1 FSNKITAFQ
10 DRDSLEPRPGNKYRQ
25 RRIDSHL
32 EEQLTPEKRIAKFPL
47 LGPLCLTPRYL
58 RMTPSEFRRCCDRL
72 ELLPPTEISLITDAL
87 EGKKLK
93 NLTDQQAELLEK
105 FRQPR
110 AEYARMPVH
119 LSDRSSPKNY
129 PKKMRLAHDGRPTEE
144 GCWEKVGMNCL
155 RIFVCIFD

>member
-1 FSNKITAFQ
+1 MHSCCENYVLTNIFSFYIT
-10 DRDSLEPRPGNKYRQ
+10 
-25 RRIDSHL
+25 
-32 EEQLTPEKRIAKFPL
+32 
-47 LGPLCLTPRYL
+47 
-58 RMTPSEFRRCCDRL
+58 
-72 ELLPPTEISLITDAL
+72 
-87 EGKKLK
+87 GKKLK

-129 PKKMRLAHDGRPTEE
+129 PKKMRLAHEGRPTED

-155 RIFVCIFD
+155 RIFVCIFDWSEQSDGEEEEEEEDGDEEEEEDGSDEENGNGNRAGRNRSRDDGGWDDDPT